1 MYAQSNVTGT
11 VQEYSRRRGPVWY
24 ARIRTPNGQKK
35 RLLGPAWHKR
45 GRPPEGYYTEATA
58 KQTLSRMLIE
68 EETTPRRGR
77 ITFAD
82 AANEWLRYSESD
94 RECRPSTLRDYQGTV
109 RRLIAVFGSKRLES
123 IDAQDIETYK
133 ATLLGKLGP
142 RSINRH
148 LVILGGIFR
157 RAERKWGH
165 SHNPVQQ
172 VQRQRESYGGTIS
185 FLTPPEVQTLV
196 RATLNEQDAA
206 LYLTAALTGLRQGEL
221 LALTWTDVD
230 FGLQRVHVR
239 RSYCQQSKQVLKPKS
254 GKVRSVPMVDEVMVA
269 LDKLSTRERFTDPDD
284 LVFPDWTGAHEYHSH
299 VRERFHAALRL
310 AGLQRIRFHDLRHTF
325 GTLAVQKLPMR
336 TVQEYMGHAAIS
348 TTMIYSHYAPAGDEA
363 AKLGQAFNAAI
374 PEAVPSV

>member
-1 MYAQSNVTGT
+1 
-11 VQEYSRRRGPVWY
+11 
-24 ARIRTPNGQKK
+24 
-35 RLLGPAWHKR
+35 
-45 GRPPEGYYTEATA
+45 
-58 KQTLSRMLIE
+58 
-68 EETTPRRGR
+68 
-77 ITFAD
+77 
-82 AANEWLRYSESD
+82 
-94 RECRPSTLRDYQGTV
+94 
-109 RRLIAVFGSKRLES
+109 
-123 IDAQDIETYK
+123 
-133 ATLLGKLGP
+133 
-142 RSINRH
+142 
-148 LVILGGIFR
+148 
-157 RAERKWGH
+157 
-165 SHNPVQQ
+165 
-172 VQRQRESYGGTIS
+172 
-185 FLTPPEVQTLV
+185 
-196 RATLNEQDAA
+196 
-206 LYLTAALTGLRQGEL
+206 
-221 LALTWTDVD
+221 VD

-336 TVQEYMGHAAIS
+336 AVQEYMGHAAIS